1 MLHFVLKPLLFLY
14 FMKHRDEHLDERSKK
29 ILRELISHYCW
40 TGEPVGSR
48 TLSRRAKMGLSPA
61 TIRNVLAD
69 LEELGYIEQPHTSAG
84 RVPTDKGYR
93 FYVTHLM
100 RSQGLNP
107 SQKEMIESQMQNTAG
122 SLQDILTLTISLLST
137 LSHNVALA
145 VTPNLDKL
153 YLENI
158 DFVPITGKRILAILI
173 TRGGSVSNKVVDLDE
188 SISSEELVRIAN
200 YIKSEFAGQTLPS
213 IRKRILELMRHE
225 QTQYDLLLKHA
236 MVLGQKMFDLA
247 VSQEELLINGASQIV
262 NYPEFSDIRRTRE
275 LLEALEEKSRI
286 VRLLTQCIEGDGIH
300 ILIGSENMHP
310 DLRNLSLISSPYK
323 YRGQP
328 MGTLG
333 ILGPTRM
340 EYGKIVPLV
349 DHIAKAVS
357 SILSKDN

>member
-1 MLHFVLKPLLFLY
+1 
-14 FMKHRDEHLDERSKK
+14 MKHRDEQLDERGKK
-29 ILRELISHYCW
+29 ILRELITHYCW

-48 TLSRRAKMGLSPA
+48 TLSRRGKMGLSPA
-61 TIRNVLAD
+61 TIRNVLSD

-93 FYVTHLM
+93 FYVTYLM
-100 RSQGLNP
+100 RNQDLN
-107 SQKEMIESQMQNTAG
+107 SVQKEMIEAQMQGPAG
-122 SLQDILTLTISLLST
+122 SLQDILTLTVNLLST
-137 LSHNVALA
+137 LSHNIALA

-153 YLENI
+153 CLENI
-158 DFVPITGKRILAILI
+158 DFIPISEKRILTILI
-173 TRGGSVSNKVVDLDE
+173 TRGGSVSNKVVELDE
-188 SISSEELVRIAN
+188 SLSSEDLVKIAK

-213 IRKRILELMRHE
+213 IRSRILELMRRE
-225 QTQYDLLLKHA
+225 QTQYDKLLKKA
-236 MVLGQKMFDLA
+236 MLLGQKMLDIG
-247 VSQEELLINGASQIV
+247 VSQEELLINGASQIIH
-262 NYPEFSDIRRTRE
+262 YPEFFDIRKTRE

-286 VRLLTQCIEGDGIH
+286 VRLLTQCIEGEGIH

-310 DLRNLSLISSPYK
+310 DLRGVSLISSPYK
-323 YRGQP
+323 YRGQA

-340 EYGKIVPLV
+340 EYAKIVPLV